1 MADSAYLELDRDR
14 WRALRAATP
23 LTLTAE
29 ELHELRGVNEEV
41 ELEEVADIFLPLSR
55 LLNLR
60 VAASRELTAVSGAF
74 LGELVPAVPFVIG
87 VAGSVAV
94 GKSTFARVLRALLS
108 RWPDHP
114 RVELLTTDG
123 FLFPNADLEAR
134 GIMMR
139 KGFPESYDVGRLV
152 EMLAALKSG
161 AAVVRAPVYSHV
173 EYDVVP
179 GGEQLIE
186 QADIVIL
193 EGLNVLQVPPTRP
206 DRAGDEPNPLVSD
219 FFDFSIYLD
228 ADEDDVRAWYVER
241 FLALRSTAF
250 TDEKSFFRH
259 FAALSEDD
267 ARVVAAGIW
276 DTINGP
282 NLRDNIL
289 PTRGRADLIVEKARD
304 HRVRRVRLRRL

>member
-23 LTLTAE
+23 LTLTAD

-123 FLFPNADLEAR
+123 FLFPNAELEAR

-152 EMLAALKSG
+152 EILAALKSG

-206 DRAGDEPNPLVSD
+206 DQVGDDPHPLVSD

-228 ADEDDVRAWYVER
+228 ADEDDVRSWYVER

-259 FAALSEDD
+259 FAGLSEDD

>member
-23 LTLTAE
+23 LTLTAD
-29 ELHELRGVNEEV
+29 ELHQLRGVNEEV
-41 ELEEVADIFLPLSR
+41 ELEEVAEIFLPLSR

-123 FLFPNADLEAR
+123 FLFPNAELEAR

-206 DRAGDEPNPLVSD
+206 DRARDEPHPLVSD

-304 HRVRRVRLRRL
+304 HKVRRVRLRRL

>member
-1 MADSAYLELDRDR
+1 VADSAYLELDRDR

-123 FLFPNADLEAR
+123 FLFPNAELEAR

-152 EMLAALKSG
+152 DVLAALKSG
-161 AAVVRAPVYSHV
+161 AAVVRAPMYSHV

-206 DRAGDEPNPLVSD
+206 DRSGDEPQPLVSD

-228 ADEDDVRAWYVER
+228 ADEDDVRGWYVER
-241 FLALRSTAF
+241 FLTLRSTAF

-304 HRVRRVRLRRL
+304 HKVRRVRMRRL